1 MTNYSKNSSN
11 DEEAPTTTSYPF
23 GSRYWRWQV
32 RCSTNTNQLNG
43 SPVHTLLLCRH
54 GDSIWNGGQL
64 GTQETF
70 TGWTDVPLSQKGI
83 KEASNTGK
91 EVSSYS

>member
-1 MTNYSKNSSN
+1 M
-11 DEEAPTTTSYPF
+11 
-23 GSRYWRWQV
+23 
-32 RCSTNTNQLNG
+32 NG
-43 SPVHTLLLCRH
+43 SPMHTLLLCHH